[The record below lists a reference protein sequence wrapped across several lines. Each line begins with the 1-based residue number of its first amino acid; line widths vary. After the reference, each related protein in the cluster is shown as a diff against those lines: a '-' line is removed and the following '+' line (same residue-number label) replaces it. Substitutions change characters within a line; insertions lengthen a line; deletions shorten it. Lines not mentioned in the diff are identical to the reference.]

1 MADKIYNV
9 LFLCTGNS
17 ARSILGEAV
26 MNKLGAGRFKAW
38 SAGSQPK
45 GEVHPMALSVLSG
58 MGYDTIGM
66 YSKSWSEF
74 SKPGSPEF
82 DFIFTV
88 CDSAAGEACPVW
100 IGHPM
105 TAHWGIEDPAPVE
118 RDVLGLTLSE
128 MSDELRQQLDLKP
141 EANGLVVRD
150 VDPKSEAYE
159 KGLRM
164 GDVITEAGQQK
175 VTSVADFEA
184 RVGDVVREISEGDIV
199 IIPAFGTEV
208 AILEK
213 LKNKGCQ
220 FVDTTCGDVMSV
232 WKRVR
237 GYAKE
242 EFTSI
247 IHGKADHEETRATL
261 SQATANN
268 GHYLIVRDLDET
280 ELVCEYIIK
289 GGDKGVF
296 LKQFSGSYSKDFD
309 PNQHLQSVGVANQ
322 TTMMRNETEEVQQR
336 IRDAIVRR
344 FGEENVKNHFR
355 FFDTICGATQERQD
369 ALHVMLKKP
378 MDLLLVIGGYN
389 SSNTA
394 HLAEMGESVLPTY
407 FIKNAREMEDEHLIH
422 HYNQHTHQ
430 VEETRDWLPNGS
442 LTVGVTAG
450 ASCPNN
456 LIEDVIRRLLELRG
470 TSAEE
475 VLTSP

>member
-1 MADKIYNV
+1 MSTDAPSKPKRVNLRRPDIMEEVKAQVLSHYRSDLVDHLRTTGEVTWVSPPGNRTERLTIKLAKEFGFCYGVERCIDLAYAALKVFPDKPLY
-9 LFLCTGNS
+9 
-17 ARSILGEAV
+17 ILGEIIHNPEV
-26 MNKLGAGRFKAW
+26 NDQIRDMGIRF
-38 SAGSQPK
+38 
-45 GEVHPMALSVLSG
+45 LSG
-58 MGYDTIGM
+58 PN
-66 YSKSWSEF
+66 K
-74 SKPGSPEF
+74 
-82 DFIFTV
+82 
-88 CDSAAGEACPVW
+88 
-100 IGHPM
+100 
-105 TAHWGIEDPAPVE
+105 
-118 RDVLGLTLSE
+118 
-128 MSDELRQQLDLKP
+128 
-141 EANGLVVRD
+141 
-150 VDPKSEAYE
+150 
-159 KGLRM
+159 
-164 GDVITEAGQQK
+164 
-175 VTSVADFEA
+175 VADIDDLDEN
-184 RVGDVVREISEGDIV
+184 DIV

-280 ELVCEYIIK
+280 ELVCKYIIE

-336 IRDAIVRR
+336 IKDAIVRR
-344 FGEENVKNHFR
+344 FGEENVENHFR

-369 ALHVMLKKP
+369 ALGTLLKQP
-378 MDLLLVIGGYN
+378 LDLLLVIGGYN
-389 SSNTA
+389 SSNTS
-394 HLAEMGESVLPTY
+394 HLAEMGESIVPTY
-407 FIKNAREMEDEHLIH
+407 FIKNADELKDARLIRH
-422 HYNQHTHQ
+422 WDQHTLE
-430 VEETRDWLPNGS
+430 VVKTRDWLPDDI
-442 LTVGVTAG
+442 LTVGITAG

-456 LIEDVIRRLLELRG
+456 LIEDVICRLLELRG
-470 TSAEE
+470 ASAKEF
-475 VLTSP
+475 SSSN